1 MLRGSLG
8 SYSKEDILAR
18 VRMALAEGVQQIWL
32 TSEDLGAYGLDIGT
46 NIAELLREIVV
57 ELEKYPRSMMRL
69 GMTNPPYILQH
80 AEEVA
85 KILSH
90 PQVFEFIHIPIQS
103 GSNDVLRHMIREYT
117 VEDFDRLETLD
128 LIKRHQFPV
137 INISQ
142 FYARPGTAAAR
153 IRPRLPGKVIK
164 ERSTEVTN
172 LFMSYSLTDKLYD
185 IGDLVDVWF
194 DEVDEKRGQTVGHTK
209 RYTKVIV
216 PEVRTDL
223 MGEKMRGRVEDNSSK
238 WHVVVS
244 LVE

>member
-1 MLRGSLG
+1 
-8 SYSKEDILAR
+8 KEDILAR

-117 VEDFDRLETLD
+117 VEDFDRLVGILRARVPNLTVATDIICGFPTESEENHQETLD
-128 LIKRHQFPV
+128 LIKRHRFPV

-153 IRPRLPGKVIK
+153 IRPRLPGK
-164 ERSTEVTN
+164 
-172 LFMSYSLTDKLYD
+172 
-185 IGDLVDVWF
+185 
-194 DEVDEKRGQTVGHTK
+194 
-209 RYTKVIV
+209 
-216 PEVRTDL
+216 
-223 MGEKMRGRVEDNSSK
+223 
-238 WHVVVS
+238 
-244 LVE
+244 